1 MNQQTNDVVDT
12 ETNLKRMTT
21 PARLIGPKVP
31 VTQMKVD
38 ASLRRNDKMRRNFR
52 NADLGGL
59 DLDLDPAASEARI

>member
-1 MNQQTNDVVDT
+1 
-12 ETNLKRMTT
+12 
-21 PARLIGPKVP
+21 
-31 VTQMKVD
+31 MKVD